1 MVPIAPM
8 SMYVYIAQQ
17 SGGHS
22 WLVILLGWFGA
33 CLTAYAYRRLA
44 RAFPGGSIYSYV
56 GHALQSDIGWI
67 AAWIILADYLFV
79 PATLYANCSSLIG
92 EYLPQVPN
100 WTWYALLSVINLT
113 LGMLPIRRQIRI
125 YALVLVCELIAL
137 FTFVVAALHAL
148 PHASA
153 PPSTPVPVGP
163 NRLLSLVSV
172 GVIGFLGFDGI
183 STLDGEA
190 DRPTRSVGQA
200 TTWVAAGM
208 GLVFLLQC
216 ALAGAIHPNYA
227 TLDPATGFFDLA
239 RSIGGPFSGWLLIT
253 VSLLGSGIVNAS
265 AGQVAASRVLGVLGQ
280 HTQPKLSASPLPL
293 QKVTMPVISLLSFV
307 VATFLPLQTLNAFV
321 SFGAFTAF
329 IMIHASLFYRFYL
342 LGEKGTKRFLDGVIA
357 ILGLLVM
364 IVALVCEE
372 SPWLVLKLGV
382 LWLLLGV
389 AIWAVRTWREA
400 ET

>member
-1 MVPIAPM
+1 MSSSLDGSALVLRHTPIGALPAHSPEAPSTVTSVM
-8 SMYVYIAQQ
+8 LCKAISDG
-17 SGGHS
+17 SPLGLS
-22 WLVILLGWFGA
+22 WRTT
-33 CLTAYAYRRLA
+33 C
-44 RAFPGGSIYSYV
+44 SC
-56 GHALQSDIGWI
+56 
-67 AAWIILADYLFV
+67 
-79 PATLYANCSSLIG
+79 ATLYANCSSLIG

-216 ALAGAIHPNYA
+216 ALAVP
-227 TLDPATGFFDLA
+227 
-239 RSIGGPFSGWLLIT
+239 SIPTTPHWTRRQAFSI
-253 VSLLGSGIVNAS
+253 
-265 AGQVAASRVLGVLGQ
+265 
-280 HTQPKLSASPLPL
+280 
-293 QKVTMPVISLLSFV
+293 
-307 VATFLPLQTLNAFV
+307 
-321 SFGAFTAF
+321 
-329 IMIHASLFYRFYL
+329 
-342 LGEKGTKRFLDGVIA
+342 
-357 ILGLLVM
+357 
-364 IVALVCEE
+364 
-372 SPWLVLKLGV
+372 WLVLSAARSAAGCSSRCLYWDPV
-382 LWLLLGV
+382 L
-389 AIWAVRTWREA
+389 
-400 ET
+400 